1 MDMYT
6 EV

>member
-1 MDMYT
+1 MYT